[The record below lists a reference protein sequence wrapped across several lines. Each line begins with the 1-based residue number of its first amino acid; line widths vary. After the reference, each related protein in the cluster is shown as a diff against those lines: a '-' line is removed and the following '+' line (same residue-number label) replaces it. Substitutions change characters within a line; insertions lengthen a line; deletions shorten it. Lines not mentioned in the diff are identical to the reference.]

1 MQLSPI
7 PEHPTEEQARAAL
20 EMLAD
25 LFAEFSFKDKQLDR
39 SVALSG
45 LLTALVRGA
54 LPTAPV
60 LLVHAD
66 TPGTGKSYLIDLIA
80 TIATGRLCPVITASK
95 SAEETEKRIGSVLLS
110 GTPIVS
116 LDNGTHDLGGE
127 LLCQLTER
135 PVVKIRILGR
145 SEMPDCECRT
155 AVYATGNNITFKG
168 DMVRRGISSAIS
180 RR

>member
-1 MQLSPI
+1 M
-7 PEHPTEEQARAAL
+7 
-20 EMLAD
+20 
-25 LFAEFSFKDKQLDR
+25 
-39 SVALSG
+39 
-45 LLTALVRGA
+45 
-54 LPTAPV
+54 
-60 LLVHAD
+60 
-66 TPGTGKSYLIDLIA
+66 TGKSYLIDLIA

-116 LDNGTHDLGGE
+116 LDNCTHDLGGE

-135 PVVKIRILGR
+135 PVVKITNPRPLR
-145 SEMPDCECRT
+145 DADCEGRT

-168 DMVRRGISSAIS
+168 DMVRRGGAASSAIS

>member
-1 MQLSPI
+1 MPGLEMGI
-7 PEHPTEEQARAAL
+7 TARAAIRIDGANRL
-20 EMLAD
+20 PHGPHSAREGSRPCYQG
-25 LFAEFSFKDKQLDR
+25 EHWSRSVDR

-95 SAEETEKRIGSVLLS
+95 SAEETEKRIGTLLLS

-116 LDNGTHDLGGE
+116 LDNCTHDLGGE

-135 PVVKIRILGR
+135 PVVKIENPRPLR
-145 SEMPDCECRT
+145 DARL
-155 AVYATGNNITFKG
+155 
-168 DMVRRGISSAIS
+168 
-180 RR
+180 